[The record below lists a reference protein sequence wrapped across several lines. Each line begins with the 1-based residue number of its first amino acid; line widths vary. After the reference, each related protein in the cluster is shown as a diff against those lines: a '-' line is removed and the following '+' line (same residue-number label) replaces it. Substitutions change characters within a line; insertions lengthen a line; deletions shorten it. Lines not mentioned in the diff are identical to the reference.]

1 MTHSSDAIALPA
13 GSIDL
18 SFEKNAYVRF
28 VFPRA
33 WGAVFYLVKCPLCP
47 WTLEVED
54 PLFVDF
60 LEKKFG
66 EHIRSHEAP

>member
-1 MTHSSDAIALPA
+1 MDAIALPA

-18 SFEKNAYVRF
+18 SFEKNAYIRF
-28 VFPRA
+28 VSC
-33 WGAVFYLVKCPLCP
+33 GAVFYLVKCPLCP
-47 WTLEVED
+47 WTLED

>member
-1 MTHSSDAIALPA
+1 MDAIALPA

-28 VFPRA
+28 VSC
-33 WGAVFYLVKCPLCP
+33 GAVFYLVKCPLCP
-47 WTLEVED
+47 WTLET
-54 PLFVDF
+54 PSSWAFF

-66 EHIRSHEAP
+66 EHIRAHEAP